1 MNRALVWPL
10 DTVYLTIHTM
20 IVFISHLV
28 RHLVSLCLP
37 SYFCLRAISCLPSCL
52 CLRAILFSTLPSCS
66 RLRIIL
72 FSIEGMGADVSFPYS
87 FDIGSDINPRSGY
100 YTFHSM
106 HVSSFSPSSNVPFVL
121 LVFALFF
128 LPNQRPMV
136 AVASRPTLVNAG
148 TDESILLCPCFMVL
162 CVMVLYIRK
171 IFFNK
176 T

>member
-1 MNRALVWPL
+1 LFWSVRP
-10 DTVYLTIHTM
+10 VYLTILNDSC
-20 IVFISHLV
+20 FGLAV
-28 RHLVSLCLP
+28 RHCLFDYPHDDSLHLTSRSPSCFFLS

-52 CLRAILFSTLPSCS
+52 CLRAILFSTLPSCF

-87 FDIGSDINPRSGY
+87 FDIGSDINSRSGY
-100 YTFHSM
+100 CTFHSI

-128 LPNQRPMV
+128 LPNQLPMV

-148 TDESILLCPCFMVL
+148 TDESILLCPCYGFI
-162 CVMVLYIRK
+162 Y
-171 IFFNK
+171 